1 MSLTLVSIRRK
12 VVIGLC
18 ATCNI
23 RDIVSEVPL
32 KCGIV
37 AVVTDAR
44 VDVGLSVGISVAVSV
59 PSNKVRVVILLT
71 KNILKIISLVL

>member
-1 MSLTLVSIRRK
+1 M
-12 VVIGLC
+12 
-18 ATCNI
+18 
-23 RDIVSEVPL
+23 PL

-37 AVVTDAR
+37 AVITGRAR

-59 PSNKVRVVILLT
+59 PSNKVRVVIVLT